1 MTWRAHTIWSLQQ
14 FVVSFSALTLW
25 KWHSDLE
32 FRRNESDIFSIFFF
46 FELRFSKTPLI
57 VQVHNSRH
65 SFRKFLF
72 ISITTKNTEIFSM
85 LCVKRVVPN
94 INDHCQVVMNPSG
107 LVSND
112 WALCW
117 FSIGT
122 SWIYIVE
129 PIGTAR
135 QSGVAYVITYGK
147 EI

>member
-1 MTWRAHTIWSLQQ
+1 MKSAHNLVSSAVCCFIFCPYSLKVTQRFRIQ
-14 FVVSFSALTLW
+14 TQW
-25 KWHSDLE
+25 K
-32 FRRNESDIFSIFFF
+32 RYFFYLLF